1 MALPTGRRSGL
12 GGTAT
17 LTAVQVTPVPGD
29 LYDSVDLTG
38 WTLTVNQAVLD
49 ANTKS
54 DTAEVKQIHRI
65 GASITI
71 AKMAS
76 ATEFCKTSLL
86 GTVFTINLNSG
97 DGATLG
103 GAAGDEIFEGD
114 VVVTKVGYQSPDGME
129 AEDIECVTIDALWTL
144 AA

>member
-17 LTAVQVTPVPGD
+17 LTAVQVTPDPGD
-29 LYDSVDLTG
+29 LYDSVDIQG
-38 WTLTVNQAVLD
+38 WTLTVNQGVLD

-54 DTAEVKQIHRI
+54 DLAEVKQIHRI

-71 AKMAS
+71 TKMVAS
-76 ATEFCKTSLL
+76 TDFCKTSLL
-86 GTVFTINLNSG
+86 GTVFTINLVTG
-97 DGATLG
+97 DGTAVG
-103 GAAGDEIFEGD
+103 GSAGEEVFEGD

-129 AEDIECVTIDALWTL
+129 AEDIECVTIDADWTL